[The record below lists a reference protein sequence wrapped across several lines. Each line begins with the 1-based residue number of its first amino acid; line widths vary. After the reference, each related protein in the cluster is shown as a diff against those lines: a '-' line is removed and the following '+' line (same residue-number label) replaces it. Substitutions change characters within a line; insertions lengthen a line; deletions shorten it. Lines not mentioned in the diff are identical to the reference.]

1 PLKHLSPRDVHRFT
15 HVDYIDRVA
24 LVATVRDVIVG
35 VGRYDRVSPTS
46 AEVAFNISDHFQG
59 RGIGSVLLEHLAA
72 IAQERGITRFVAEV
86 LPQNRKMLGVFN
98 EAGYV
103 VTRRFE
109 DGVVSVSFDIAETE
123 ASAAVRLA
131 REHRAESKSMSHI
144 LAP

>member
-1 PLKHLSPRDVHRFT
+1 MTETVADLPPGYPTAWEADVVLRDGSVARIRPIKPSDGPLLEAFHDSQSEQSIYFRFFAPLKHLSPRDVHRFT

-72 IAQERGITRFVAEV
+72 IAQERGIT
-86 LPQNRKMLGVFN
+86 
-98 EAGYV
+98 
-103 VTRRFE
+103 
-109 DGVVSVSFDIAETE
+109 
-123 ASAAVRLA
+123 
-131 REHRAESKSMSHI
+131 
-144 LAP
+144 